1 MTAIKVDINLND
13 PGAPEISVWNN
24 GKGIPIEV
32 HKKEKIWIPSMIFG
46 QLLTSSHYDDNEKR
60 LTGGRNGYG
69 AKLTNIF
76 STSFTVETA
85 DKRSGQKFRQ
95 TWRSHMGSE
104 EKAKITPNPKDE
116 EYTKVVFKPDLELF
130 GMASIDQDTE
140 ALMVKRVYDIAGTVD
155 GITVTLNK
163 ERIKI
168 KNFKSYVE
176 MYLKAASEAAVEGS
190 GAAPIKPTIIHEQTD
205 RWEYVF
211 AISESGAFQ
220 QVSFANSIC
229 TIKGGTHVNLITDQI
244 CKKLLVNIEKKNK
257 AAKVKNNQIKNHMW
271 IFVKALIENPTFDS
285 QTKDTLM
292 SVASK
297 FGSKPVVSDEFVKKG
312 QYAFHY

>member
-1 MTAIKVDINLND
+1 MTAVKVDLNLED
-13 PGAPEISVWNN
+13 PEAPEISMWNN

-69 AKLTNIF
+69 AKLTNIY
-76 STSFTVETA
+76 STTFTVETA

-95 TWRSHMGSE
+95 TWKNNMSLE
-104 EKAKITPNPKDE
+104 EKAKITPNPKGE
-116 EYTKVVFKPDLELF
+116 EYTKVIFKPDLERF
-130 GMASIDQDTE
+130 GMTNIDQDTE
-140 ALMVKRVYDIAGTVD
+140 ALLIKRVYDIAGTVD

-163 ERIKI
+163 ERLKI
-168 KNFKSYVE
+168 KNFKAYVE
-176 MYLKAASEAAVEGS
+176 LYLKAASEAAVEGS
-190 GAAPIKPTIIHEQTD
+190 GGAAPTKSTIIHEQTD

-220 QVSFANSIC
+220 QVSFANSIS
-229 TIKGGTHVNLITDQI
+229 TIKGGTHVNLIADQI

-271 IFVKALIENPTFDS
+271 LFVNALIENPTFDS
-285 QTKDTLM
+285 QTKDTLTLI
-292 SVASK
+292 ASK
-297 FGSKPVVSDEFVKKG
+297 FGSKPVVSDEFIKKG
-312 QYAFHY
+312 Q